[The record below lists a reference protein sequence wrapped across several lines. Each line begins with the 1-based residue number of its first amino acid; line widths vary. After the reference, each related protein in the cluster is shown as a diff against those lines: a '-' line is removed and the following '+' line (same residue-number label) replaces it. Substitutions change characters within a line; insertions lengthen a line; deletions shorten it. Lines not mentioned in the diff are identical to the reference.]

1 MRPLRAPF
9 GKGFDPGMAPI
20 FETEPQENIG
30 MSTTAKKQI
39 RAMLDGGK
47 KGQGANYRGFQKKT
61 GRSVSLA
68 RDMINK
74 TVSPPP
80 IMITESGI
88 IGGDAESNLRALV
101 MTPPAKSSRLK

>member
-1 MRPLRAPF
+1 MSAP
-9 GKGFDPGMAPI
+9 
-20 FETEPQENIG
+20 
-30 MSTTAKKQI
+30 AKKHI
-39 RAMLDGGK
+39 RAMLDGGL
-47 KGQGANYRGFQKKT
+47 KGQGANYRNFQRKT

-68 RDMINK
+68 RDVIDK

-88 IGGDAESNLRALV
+88 IGGDTESKLRALV